1 MSVELGSMQCFED
14 CEDQAQMLMQALAEE
29 TMSDSH
35 KRYVVWSAVM
45 AAKDDQLLEL
55 VKAEIGE
62 LTDPEKRDVRFAL
75 SRMSVTNPY
84 FFSRN
89 FVQVNAGG
97 SLDVLNMRPF
107 PSIDVHD
114 ETGYHY
120 ACIAISMV
128 NGGYNC
134 FRSHVASLQQ
144 AQESDQAIDQAMRI
158 TAGLLAMRQA
168 FFTQQQWGA

>member
-1 MSVELGSMQCFED
+1 MFK
-14 CEDQAQMLMQALAEE
+14 QALAEE
-29 TMSDSH
+29 AVSESH

-45 AAKDDQLLEL
+45 AAKDEQLVVLAKSQ
-55 VKAEIGE
+55 VGE
-62 LTDPEKRDVRFAL
+62 LTECEKRDVRFAL

-89 FVQVNAGG
+89 FAQVNAGG

-107 PSIDVHD
+107 PSINVSD
-114 ETGYHY
+114 EIGYHY
-120 ACIAISMV
+120 ACIAVSMV

-144 AQESDQAIDQAMRI
+144 GGEADQAIDQAMRI
-158 TAGLLAMRQA
+158 TAGLMAMRQA
-168 FFTQQQWGA
+168 IFTQQQWGA

>member
-14 CEDQAQMLMQALAEE
+14 CEDQAQMLTRALAEDA
-29 TMSDSH
+29 MSDSH
-35 KRYVVWSAVM
+35 KRYVIWSAVM
-45 AAKDDQLLEL
+45 AAKDKDLIEL
-55 VKAEIGE
+55 AKTQMGE
-62 LTDPEKRDVRFAL
+62 LPEPEKRDVRFAL

-89 FVQVNAGG
+89 FAQVNAGG

-107 PSIDVHD
+107 PSINVHD

-120 ACIAISMV
+120 ACVAISMV

-144 AQESDQAIDQAMRI
+144 VGENDQAVDQAMRI
-158 TAGLLAMRQA
+158 TSGLIAMRQVI
-168 FFTQQQWGA
+168 FTQQQWGA